1 MRHKLIAPLFFLLAV
16 LFAAPASAQLA
27 CPDPYSAR
35 GLCTPITISTT
46 GTAGATSVT
55 IPAVAGKT
63 AYLCAFNFTGT
74 NATAATNGSVT
85 VTGLIGG
92 TVTYGY
98 PTLAAGAAVQNTP
111 PVDEGFTPCIPASN
125 INSAIVV
132 NGPALGTGAPLVT
145 LTASGYY
152 L

>member
-1 MRHKLIAPLFFLLAV
+1 MRHKLIAPLFFILAA

-27 CPDPYSAR
+27 CPDPFSAR
-35 GLCTPITISTT
+35 GLCTPITVSTT
-46 GTAGATSVT
+46 GTTGATSVT

-63 AYLCAFNFTGT
+63 AYLCAFNFTGS
-74 NATAATNGSVT
+74 NATGATNGSVT
-85 VTGLIGG
+85 ITGLVGG

-98 PTLAAGAAVQNTP
+98 PTLVAGAAVPNTP
-111 PVDEGFTPCIPASN
+111 PIDEGYTPCIPATAAN
-125 INSAIVV
+125 VAIVV